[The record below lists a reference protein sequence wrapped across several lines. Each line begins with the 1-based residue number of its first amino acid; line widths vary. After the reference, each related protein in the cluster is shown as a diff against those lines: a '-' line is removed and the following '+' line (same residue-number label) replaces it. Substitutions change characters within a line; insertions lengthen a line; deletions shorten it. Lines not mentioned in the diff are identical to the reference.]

1 MAYIVIVAESGGDI
15 YDDYGNRITFKYLSR
30 ESALKQIEQCVFD
43 QHLTVMAFEENDSK
57 EGE

>member
-1 MAYIVIVAESGGDI
+1 MAYIVIVAESERDMH
-15 YDDYGNRITFKYLSR
+15 DDYGNRITFKYLNR

-43 QHLTVMAFEENDSK
+43 QHLAIMAFEENDSE